1 MKAELDAVKNALL
14 MRSEGVKRTEDD
26 QETHLLRFSR
36 VSVRTKK
43 TQFEGRWEQE
53 VLFGGGVR
61 GVQGL
66 FVCTPHPLHTQ
77 SGLYCILQIYTQDV
91 GLECFPEKKKKSFF
105 SKCPLS

>member
-1 MKAELDAVKNALL
+1 
-14 MRSEGVKRTEDD
+14 MRFERVKRAEDD

-36 VSVRTKK
+36 VSMRTKKTPKK
-43 TQFEGRWEQE
+43 TQFEGRRERE

-61 GVQGL
+61 RVQGL

-91 GLECFPEKKKKSFF
+91 GLECFPEKKKRVF
-105 SKCPLS
+105 SVSVCFHEQE